1 MRLSLLAGAALLAT
15 LAGCAA
21 VPPASLPASPQ
32 AAAPQSPIDG
42 RARNVIFFL
51 GDGLG
56 INTLTAARIF
66 HAGEEGELT
75 IDRLPESAFVK
86 TFSNDAMVTD
96 SAAGM
101 AAYMTG
107 VKHNNGVISMSLGT
121 RSVAPG
127 KDANGNALVSRCDE
141 AGANGAPAAT
151 LLELARRRGMAIGV
165 VTNTSVT
172 DATPASSY
180 GHGCHRKLETDYA
193 AMLVPGGTGYNG
205 ALGPRGLDVL
215 FGGGAQFFTPFAR
228 GGKRAD
234 NRDLL
239 GELGQQGFR
248 VVTDTAQFDAL
259 AANPQQPVV
268 GLFAQNHM
276 DFDAVRK
283 PAQQPSLTEMT
294 RKAIDL
300 LAPHAA
306 SAGQGFFLVVEGGL
320 IDHALHATLGK
331 RALQET
337 VSFNDAMQAALDKM
351 ERLDPGLKNTLI
363 VSTADHD
370 HTLLLNGY
378 TVRTGKTTPTN
389 PGVLGLVRNLDGS
402 PKLDKEGRP
411 FTIIGFGNGENR
423 TNGSR
428 ASKPALTDEIVTRD
442 DYHQEA
448 VVRTRLGAETHG
460 GSDVYLGAAGAG
472 AELFRGTIDNTRVFS
487 LIKNAAGL

>member
-1 MRLSLLAGAALLAT
+1 MRLSILAGAASLAV
-15 LAGCAA
+15 LAGCASA
-21 VPPASLPASPQ
+21 PPASLATQAPATQ
-32 AAAPQSPIDG
+32 Q
-42 RARNVIFFL
+42 ARNVIFFL

-66 HAGEEGELT
+66 HAGEEGQLT

-86 TFSNDAMVTD
+86 TFSNNAMVTD

-107 VKHNNGVISMSLGT
+107 VKHDNGVISMSAGT
-121 RSVAPG
+121 RAVAPG
-127 KDANGNALVSRCDE
+127 KDVNGNASVSRCE
-141 AGANGAPAAT
+141 NGSPAVT
-151 LLELARRRGMAIGV
+151 LLELAKRRGMVTGV

-172 DATPASSY
+172 DATPASTY
-180 GHGCHRKLETDYA
+180 GHACHRRLETDLA
-193 AMLVPGGTGYNG
+193 AALVPGGAGYNS
-205 ALGPRGLDVL
+205 ALGARGIDVM

-234 NRDLL
+234 GRDLL
-239 GELGQQGFR
+239 AELSAQGVR
-248 VVTDTAQFDAL
+248 VVSDSAGFKAL
-259 AANPQQPVV
+259 APGAGQAAI
-268 GLFAQNHM
+268 GLFAPNHM
-276 DFDAVRK
+276 DYDAVRN
-283 PAQQPSLTEMT
+283 PALQPSLSEMT

-300 LAPHAA
+300 LAPHAG
-306 SAGQGFFLVVEGGL
+306 SQGGGLFLVVEGGL

-351 ERLDPGLKNTLI
+351 EALDPGLKNTLV

-378 TVRTGKTTPTN
+378 TVRTGKTTPGN

-402 PKLDKEGRP
+402 PKLDREGRP
-411 FTIIGFGNGENR
+411 FTIIGFGTGENR
-423 TNGSR
+423 VNGNR
-428 ASKPALTDEIVTRD
+428 NTQPALTDEIVTRD

-448 VVRTRLGAETHG
+448 VVRTRPGAETHG

-472 AELFRGTIDNTRVFS
+472 SELFRGTIDNTRVFS
-487 LIKNAAGL
+487 LIKTAAGL

>member
-1 MRLSLLAGAALLAT
+1 MRLSILAGAASLAV
-15 LAGCAA
+15 LAGCASA
-21 VPPASLPASPQ
+21 PPASLATQAPATGQ
-32 AAAPQSPIDG
+32 
-42 RARNVIFFL
+42 ARNVIFFL

-66 HAGEEGELT
+66 HAGEEGQLA

-86 TFSNDAMVTD
+86 TFSNNAMVTD

-107 VKHNNGVISMSLGT
+107 VKHDNGVISMSAGT
-121 RSVAPG
+121 RAVAPG
-127 KDANGNALVSRCDE
+127 KDVNGNATVSRCE
-141 AGANGAPAAT
+141 NGSPAVT
-151 LLELARRRGMAIGV
+151 LLELAKRRGMATGV

-172 DATPASSY
+172 DATPASTY
-180 GHGCHRKLETDYA
+180 GHACHRRLETDLA
-193 AMLVPGGTGYNG
+193 AALVPGGAGYNS
-205 ALGPRGLDVL
+205 ALGARGIDVL

-234 NRDLL
+234 GRDRLA
-239 GELGQQGFR
+239 ELSAQGVR
-248 VVTDTAQFDAL
+248 VVSDSAGFKAL
-259 AANPQQPVV
+259 APGAGQAAI
-268 GLFAQNHM
+268 GLFAPNHM
-276 DFDAVRK
+276 DYDAVRN
-283 PAQQPSLTEMT
+283 PALQPSLSEMT

-300 LAPHAA
+300 LAPHAG
-306 SAGQGFFLVVEGGL
+306 SQGGGLFLVVEGGL

-351 ERLDPGLKNTLI
+351 EALDPGLKNTLV

-378 TVRTGKTTPTN
+378 TVRTGKTTPGN

-411 FTIIGFGNGENR
+411 FTIIGFGTGENR
-423 TNGSR
+423 VNGNR
-428 ASKPALTDEIVTRD
+428 NTQPALTDEIVTRD

-448 VVRTRLGAETHG
+448 VVRTRPGAETHG

-472 AELFRGTIDNTRVFS
+472 SELFRGTIDNTRVFS
-487 LIKNAAGL
+487 LIKTAAGL

>member
-1 MRLSLLAGAALLAT
+1 MRLSPLAGVALAIA
-15 LAGCAA
+15 LAGCASTPTA
-21 VPPASLPASPQ
+21 PQQ
-32 AAAPQSPIDG
+32 AATQQNPVDQ
-42 RARNVIFFL
+42 RAKNVIFFL

-66 HAGEEGELT
+66 HVGEEGQLA

-86 TFSNDAMVTD
+86 TYSNDAMVTD

-107 VKHNNGVISMSLGT
+107 VKQNNGVISMSPGT
-121 RSVAPG
+121 RSIAPG

-151 LLELARRRGMAIGV
+151 LLELARRRGMALGV

-180 GHGCHRKLETDYA
+180 GHACHRKLETDFA
-193 AMLVPGGTGYNG
+193 AMLVPGGAGYNS
-205 ALGPRGLDVL
+205 ALGSRGIDVM
-215 FGGGAQFFTPFAR
+215 FGGGVQFFTPAER

-234 NRDLL
+234 GRDLVA
-239 GELGQQGFR
+239 ELGRQGFR
-248 VVTDTAQFDAL
+248 VALDAAQFNAL
-259 AANPQQPVV
+259 GADPQRPAI

-276 DFDAVRK
+276 DYDAVRK

-300 LAPHAA
+300 LAPHAG
-306 SAGQGFFLVVEGGL
+306 SQGKGFFLVVEGGL

-337 VSFNDAMQAALDKM
+337 VSFNDAMQAAIEKM
-351 ERLDPGLKNTLI
+351 EQLDPGLKNTLI

-389 PGVLGLVRNLDGS
+389 PGVLGLVRNLDGT
-402 PKLDKEGRP
+402 PKLDRNGRP
-411 FTIIGFGNGENR
+411 FTIIGFGTGENR
-423 TNGSR
+423 VNGPRGSQ
-428 ASKPALTDEIVTRD
+428 PALTDEIVTRD

-448 VVRTRLGAETHG
+448 VVRTRPGAETHG
-460 GSDVYLGAAGAG
+460 GSDVYLGATGAG

-487 LIKNAAGL
+487 LIKTAAGL

>member
-1 MRLSLLAGAALLAT
+1 MRLSPLASVALAIA
-15 LAGCAA
+15 LAGCATA
-21 VPPASLPASPQ
+21 PPASRQASTPFDPPAK
-32 AAAPQSPIDG
+32 
-42 RARNVIFFL
+42 NVIFFL

-56 INTLTAARIF
+56 VNTLTAARIF
-66 HAGEEGELT
+66 HAGEEGQLT

-107 VKHNNGVISMSLGT
+107 VKHNNGVISMSFGT
-121 RSVAPG
+121 RALAPA
-127 KDANGNALVSRCDE
+127 KDANGNALVSRCNE
-141 AGANGAPAAT
+141 AGANGAPSPT
-151 LLELARRRGMAIGV
+151 LLELAKRRGMALGV
-165 VTNTSVT
+165 VTTTSVT
-172 DATPASSY
+172 DATPASAY
-180 GHGCHRKLETDYA
+180 GHGCHRKLETDFA
-193 AMLVPGGTGYNG
+193 AMVVPGGAGYNA
-205 ALGPRGLDVL
+205 ALGARGLDVL
-215 FGGGAQFFTPFAR
+215 FGGGAQYFTPFAR

-239 GELGQQGFR
+239 AELGQQGFR
-248 VVTDTAQFDAL
+248 VATDTAGFNAL
-259 AANPQQPVV
+259 NAGQPAI
-268 GLFAQNHM
+268 GLFAPSHM
-276 DFDAVRK
+276 DYDAARK
-283 PAQQPSLTEMT
+283 PASQPSLTEMT

-300 LAPHAA
+300 LAPHA
-306 SAGQGFFLVVEGGL
+306 GKDGKGFFLVVEGGL

-337 VSFNDAMQAALDKM
+337 VSFNDAMQAAIDRM

-378 TVRTGKTTPTN
+378 AVRTGKTTPTN
-389 PGVLGLVRNLDGS
+389 PGVLGLVRNLDGT
-402 PKLDKEGRP
+402 PKLDKNGRP
-411 FTIIGFGNGENR
+411 FTIIGFGTGENR
-423 TNGSR
+423 TNGPR
-428 ASKPALTDEIVTRD
+428 GAQPALTDEIVTRD

-448 VVRTRLGAETHG
+448 VVRTRTGAETHG
-460 GSDVYLGAAGAG
+460 GSDVFLGATGAG

>member
-1 MRLSLLAGAALLAT
+1 MRLSTLAGAVLIAA

-21 VPPASLPASPQ
+21 VPPASQVPARAQ
-32 AAAPQSPIDG
+32 VEE

-51 GDGLG
+51 GDGMGL
-56 INTLTAARIF
+56 NTLTAARIF

-107 VKHNNGVISMSLGT
+107 VKHNNGVVSMSFGT
-121 RSVAPG
+121 RSVAPA
-127 KDANGNALVSRCDE
+127 KDANGNALVSRCE
-141 AGANGAPAAT
+141 GGSPAVT
-151 LLELARRRGMAIGV
+151 LLELARKRGMALGV

-172 DATPASSY
+172 DATPASAY
-180 GHGCHRKLETDYA
+180 GHACHRKLETDLA
-193 AMLVPGGTGYNG
+193 AMLVPGGAGYNP
-205 ALGPRGLDVL
+205 ALGARGLDVM

-239 GELGQQGFR
+239 AELGQQGFR
-248 VVTDTAQFDAL
+248 VATDTASFKAL
-259 AANPQQPVV
+259 ALDAQRPAI
-268 GLFAQNHM
+268 GLFAPNHM
-276 DFDAVRK
+276 DYDATRD
-283 PAQQPSLTEMT
+283 PAKQPSLTEMT

-300 LAPHAA
+300 LAPHATQ
-306 SAGQGFFLVVEGGL
+306 GGKGFFLVVEGGL

-337 VSFNDAMQAALDKM
+337 VSYNEAMQAALDKM
-351 ERLDPGLKNTLI
+351 ELLDPGLKNTLI
-363 VSTADHD
+363 VATADHD

-411 FTIIGFGNGENR
+411 FTIIGFGTGENR
-423 TNGSR
+423 TNGPRS
-428 ASKPALTDEIVTRD
+428 SQPVLTDEIVTRD

-448 VVRTRLGAETHG
+448 VVRTRTGAETHG
-460 GSDVYLGAAGAG
+460 GTDVYLGAAGAG
-472 AELFRGTIDNTRVFS
+472 AELFRGTIDNTRVFG
-487 LIKNAAGL
+487 LIKTAAGL

>member
-1 MRLSLLAGAALLAT
+1 MRLSILAGAASLAV
-15 LAGCAA
+15 LAGCASA
-21 VPPASLPASPQ
+21 PPASLATQAPATQ
-32 AAAPQSPIDG
+32 Q
-42 RARNVIFFL
+42 ARNVIFFL

-66 HAGEEGELT
+66 HAGEEGQLT
-75 IDRLPESAFVK
+75 IDRLPESAFVT
-86 TFSNDAMVTD
+86 TFSNNAMVTD

-107 VKHNNGVISMSLGT
+107 VKHDNGVISMSAGT
-121 RSVAPG
+121 RAVAPG
-127 KDANGNALVSRCDE
+127 KDVNGNATVSRCE
-141 AGANGAPAAT
+141 NGSPAVT
-151 LLELARRRGMAIGV
+151 LLELAKRRGMATGV

-172 DATPASSY
+172 DATPASTY
-180 GHGCHRKLETDYA
+180 GHACHRRLETDLA
-193 AMLVPGGTGYNG
+193 AALVPGGAGYNS
-205 ALGPRGLDVL
+205 ALGARGIDVL

-234 NRDLL
+234 GRDLL
-239 GELGQQGFR
+239 AELSAQGVR
-248 VVTDTAQFDAL
+248 VVSDSAGFKAL
-259 AANPQQPVV
+259 APGAGQAAI
-268 GLFAQNHM
+268 GLFAPNHM
-276 DFDAVRK
+276 DYDAVRN
-283 PAQQPSLTEMT
+283 PALQPSLSEMT

-300 LAPHAA
+300 LAPHAG
-306 SAGQGFFLVVEGGL
+306 SQGGGLFLVVEGGL

-351 ERLDPGLKNTLI
+351 EALDPGLKNTLV

-378 TVRTGKTTPTN
+378 TVRTGKTTPGN

-402 PKLDKEGRP
+402 PKLDREGRP
-411 FTIIGFGNGENR
+411 FTIIGFGTGENR
-423 TNGSR
+423 VNGNR
-428 ASKPALTDEIVTRD
+428 NTQPALTDEIVTRD

-448 VVRTRLGAETHG
+448 VVRTRPGAETHG

-472 AELFRGTIDNTRVFS
+472 SELFRGTIDNTRVFS
-487 LIKNAAGL
+487 LIKTAAGL

>member
-1 MRLSLLAGAALLAT
+1 MRLSTLAGAAMLAA

-21 VPPASLPASPQ
+21 VPPASQVPAQ
-32 AAAPQSPIDG
+32 AHAEQ
-42 RARNVIFFL
+42 RAKNVIFFL
-51 GDGLG
+51 GDGMGL
-56 INTLTAARIF
+56 NTLTAARIF
-66 HAGEEGELT
+66 HAGEAGELT

-107 VKHNNGVISMSLGT
+107 VKQNNGVVSMSFGT

-127 KDANGNALVSRCDE
+127 KDANGNATVSKCE
-141 AGANGAPAAT
+141 GGSPAAT
-151 LLELARRRGMAIGV
+151 LLELARRRGMALGV

-172 DATPASSY
+172 DATPASAY
-180 GHGCHRKLETDYA
+180 GHACHRKLETDLA
-193 AMLVPGGTGYNG
+193 AMLVPGGAGYNG
-205 ALGPRGLDVL
+205 ALGSRGLDVL
-215 FGGGAQFFTPFAR
+215 FGGGKQFFTPFEN

-234 NRDLL
+234 KRDLL
-239 GELGQQGFR
+239 AELGQQSFR
-248 VVTDTAQFDAL
+248 VALDTAGFNAL
-259 AANPQQPVV
+259 STNPQQPAI

-276 DFDAVRK
+276 DYDATRD
-283 PAQQPSLTEMT
+283 PARQPSLTEMT

-300 LAPHAA
+300 LAPHAG
-306 SAGQGFFLVVEGGL
+306 SQGKGFFLVVEGGL
-320 IDHALHATLGK
+320 IDHALHATLAK

-337 VSFNDAMQAALDKM
+337 VSYNEAMQAALDKM
-351 ERLDPGLKNTLI
+351 ELLDPGLKNTLL
-363 VSTADHD
+363 VATADHD

-411 FTIIGFGNGENR
+411 FTIIGFGTGENR
-423 TNGSR
+423 TDGSR
-428 ASKPALTDEIVTRD
+428 ASRPALTDEIVTRD

-448 VVRTRLGAETHG
+448 VVRTRAGAETHG
-460 GSDVYLGAAGAG
+460 GADVYLGAAGAG
-472 AELFRGTIDNTRVFS
+472 AELFRGTIDNTRVFG
-487 LIKNAAGL
+487 LIKTAAGL

>member
-1 MRLSLLAGAALLAT
+1 MRLSPLAGAALLAA

-21 VPPASLPASPQ
+21 APPASQQPPAAQTHAQ
-32 AAAPQSPIDG
+32 AEIDQ
-42 RARNVIFFL
+42 RAKNVIFFL

-56 INTLTAARIF
+56 LNTLTAARIF
-66 HAGEEGELT
+66 HVGEEGELA

-86 TFSNDAMVTD
+86 TFSNDSMVTD
-96 SAAGM
+96 SAASM

-107 VKHNNGVISMSLGT
+107 VKHNNGVVSMSFGT

-127 KDANGNALVSRCDE
+127 KDANGNALVDRCE
-141 AGANGAPAAT
+141 GGTPATT
-151 LLELARRRGMAIGV
+151 LLELARKRGMALGI

-172 DATPASSY
+172 DATPASAY
-180 GHGCHRKLETDYA
+180 GHACHRKLETDLA
-193 AMLVPGGTGYNG
+193 AMLVPGGAGYNG

-215 FGGGAQFFTPFAR
+215 FGGGAQFFTPFAH

-234 NRDLL
+234 QRDLL
-239 GELGQQGFR
+239 AELRAQGVR
-248 VVTDTAQFDAL
+248 VATDTAGFDAL
-259 AANPQQPVV
+259 GPDAQRPALA
-268 GLFAQNHM
+268 LFAQNHM
-276 DFDAVRK
+276 DFDAVRD
-283 PAQQPSLTEMT
+283 PARQPSLTDMT

-300 LAPHAA
+300 LAPHAGRQ
-306 SAGQGFFLVVEGGL
+306 GQGFFLVVEGGL

-337 VSFNDAMQAALDKM
+337 VSFNAAMQAALEKM
-351 ERLDPGLKNTLI
+351 EALDPGLKNTL
-363 VSTADHD
+363 VVATADHD

-389 PGVLGLVRNLDGS
+389 PGVLGLVRNPDGS

-411 FTIIGFGNGENR
+411 FTIIGFGNGEHR
-423 TNGSR
+423 VNGPRS
-428 ASKPALTDEIVTRD
+428 SQPPLTDEIVTRD

-448 VVRTRLGAETHG
+448 VVRTRKGAETHG
-460 GSDVYLGAAGAG
+460 GTDVYLGAAGAG

-487 LIKNAAGL
+487 LIKKAAGL